1 MSNGRS
7 DMAKSFDCVEMKNR
21 GAEALQK
28 RLAGMTL
35 EQEVE
40 FWRKRSEQFEREQ
53 RRIADKALDKGGQ
66 RAEKDNSDNRAG
78 QAARNE
84 GSKMDE
90 ELRKAIERA
99 AAVLKSYGAS
109 EVYVFGSASAGKMR
123 EGSDVDLAVSGL
135 PPAVFFRA
143 MSRAADALGRELDL
157 IDLDHENAFTRYL
170 REEGELHRVA

>member
-1 MSNGRS
+1 
-7 DMAKSFDCVEMKNR
+7 MAKSFDCMEMKRR
-21 GAEALQK
+21 GAEALRQ
-28 RLAGMTL
+28 RLAGMTF

-40 FWRKRSEQFEREQ
+40 FWRKRSEEFERQQ

-66 RAEKDNSDNRAG
+66 RAEKENSDNRVG

-90 ELRKAIERA
+90 ELREAIQRA
-99 AAVLKSYGAS
+99 AAVLKSYGAR
-109 EVYVFGSASAGKMR
+109 EVYVFGSAAAGKMH
-123 EGSDVDLAVSGL
+123 EGSDVDLAVSGMS
-135 PPAVFFRA
+135 PAVFFRA